1 MQAVIFGAGKIAEV
15 VHTHVFSDPSI
26 SIAGFTCDRAFMT
39 GQTFRHLPLVA
50 FEEVEIRFPP
60 EKFAMLVAVGYQDL
74 NGVRAERCRQS
85 RDKGYRLMSWMS
97 PNAHVAPDCVIG
109 TNCVVMDG
117 AIVQPGARLGDNVF
131 VWGGAVVGH
140 HATVGDHC
148 WLASNCTISSTVA
161 VEPSC
166 FIGVNA
172 AIGHGITV
180 GERSLIGAGAIITH
194 STAPGGVYVP
204 GDTERLRLSSE
215 RFLKIARLV

>member
-15 VHTHVFSDPSI
+15 LHNYICDDASV

-39 GQTFRHLPLVA
+39 GHMFRDLPLVA
-50 FEEVEIRFPP
+50 FEEIESRFPP
-60 EKFAMLVAVGYQDL
+60 ATFAMLVAVGYQDL
-74 NGVRAERCRQS
+74 NDVRAERCRQA
-85 RDKGYRLMSWMS
+85 RDKGYQLMSWVS
-97 PNAHVAPDCVIG
+97 PNAHVARDCVIG
-109 TNCVVMDG
+109 TNSVVMDG
-117 AIVQPGARLGDNVF
+117 AIVQPGAHLGDNVF

-140 HATVGDHC
+140 HAIIGDHC
-148 WLASNCTISSTVA
+148 WLASNCTISSIVA

-180 GERSLIGAGAIITH
+180 GGRSIIGAGAVITH